1 MPRRPM
7 PGRPVAIRRV
17 NQWSGTRGSACPD
30 RRAFLRV
37 NSTGRSITAFWCKCT
52 TAPGRASRSARAARG
67 PCRAGS
73 PRAPRRSWRPGLLRE
88 SETMC
93 SSESLRG
100 SPACTIALG
109 HGLGHGPIWTV
120 VLSGRGASHNAAHDH
135 HGLFSHSLA
144 GPCVNAEETA
154 DWLAAIV
161 ESSDD
166 AIIGKTL
173 AGVITTWN
181 HAAERMYGY
190 PADEMIG
197 KHVSLL
203 LPPVHR
209 MRSRHPRPCRTR

>member
-1 MPRRPM
+1 
-7 PGRPVAIRRV
+7 
-17 NQWSGTRGSACPD
+17 
-30 RRAFLRV
+30 
-37 NSTGRSITAFWCKCT
+37 
-52 TAPGRASRSARAARG
+52 
-67 PCRAGS
+67 
-73 PRAPRRSWRPGLLRE
+73 
-88 SETMC
+88 
-93 SSESLRG
+93 
-100 SPACTIALG
+100 
-109 HGLGHGPIWTV
+109 
-120 VLSGRGASHNAAHDH
+120 
-135 HGLFSHSLA
+135 
-144 GPCVNAEETA
+144 VNAEETA